1 MPDPDQLVEQPFG
14 AVGAIAVA
22 NLTTSHHLF
31 ATPRRAAEPGFR
43 ANPDPGGSDPVTRA
57 AAELALVTRAPPGYS
72 RASPSVQ
79 MPQRALLL
87 AVLVLLPLCPAPPA
101 RADALSTTGR
111 PSPAEVFTLD
121 EQFVSGTGQTTDFR
135 WLPDGRLVVINKTGG
150 VLVRPA
156 AGGPLVSAGSFD
168 VDTGSEKGLL
178 GVAVHPDFATNGQLF
193 FYYSAA
199 ASAGGTD
206 DDRHRVVVRTLGSD
220 STLSPGE
227 TVLLHGLR
235 GPANHDGGALDIGP
249 DRLLYVGVG
258 DTGCNSGQVPEP
270 PYTPTNFYAT
280 CLADHPQTNGGGNGK
295 ILRIGL
301 DGSIPATNPLV
312 GATGVTACGSS
323 CAAAI
328 SDGMLGTARAEIFA
342 WGFRNPFRLWV
353 DPLTG
358 SVWVGDVGEISYEEV
373 TIVRPGRHH
382 GWPWREGGKGHP
394 LATCRDVRIGTG
406 AGGVAIRDGDCVD
419 PVYYCRH
426 ANPALDPAVDPG
438 CGSITGGQIVDSCT
452 WPAPFR
458 GKYVFG
464 DNVTGALWLLTPTAA
479 RDGITGA
486 REDFASISGA
496 PVAIH
501 TGRDDALYVA
511 VLGDRIARIAPKSSE
526 SCTPTTSVPPTSV
539 PPTITTV
546 VTTTTAMS
554 PASSTTTSTLRL
566 TTTTAPDCASGGAG
580 SCDDGDSCTRDA
592 CGPDGRCRH
601 EPAPALDGVRCLCG
615 RLPTTCE
622 GVHVPSRIRN
632 RFARGCGDLGRAA
645 ETSRPRRARTLLTRA
660 ASAFRRAASRTR
672 ATNPKRL
679 GDACGSAL
687 EQLLLEATA
696 RTLALV
702 P

>member
-1 MPDPDQLVEQPFG
+1 M
-14 AVGAIAVA
+14 
-22 NLTTSHHLF
+22 
-31 ATPRRAAEPGFR
+31 
-43 ANPDPGGSDPVTRA
+43 
-57 AAELALVTRAPPGYS
+57 
-72 RASPSVQ
+72 
-79 MPQRALLL
+79 LLL
-87 AVLVLLPLCPAPPA
+87 AILVLLPLCTASLG
-101 RADALSTTGR
+101 RADTLSPAGR
-111 PSPAEVFTLD
+111 PSPADVFALD
-121 EQFVSGTGQTTDFR
+121 EQFVSGTGPTTDFR
-135 WLPDGRLVVINKTGG
+135 WLPDGRLVVINKAGG

-199 ASAGGTD
+199 AGAGGTD
-206 DDRHRVVVRTLGSD
+206 DDRHRVVMRTLGSD
-220 STLSPGE
+220 STLSAGE
-227 TVLLHGLR
+227 TVLLRGLR

-301 DGSIPATNPLV
+301 DGGIPATNPLV
-312 GATGVTACGSS
+312 GATGVTACGAS

-328 SDGMLGTARAEIFA
+328 SDGILGAPRAEVFA

-382 GWPWREGGKGHP
+382 GWPWREGAKGHP
-394 LATCRDVRIGTG
+394 VARCRDVRIGTG
-406 AGGVAIRDGDCVD
+406 TGGVAIRDGDCVD

-426 ANPALDPAVDPG
+426 DNPALDQAVDPG
-438 CGSITGGQIVDSCT
+438 CGSITGGEIVDSCT

-458 GKYVFG
+458 GKYAFG

-486 REDFASISGA
+486 REDFATISGA
-496 PVAIH
+496 PVAIR
-501 TGRDDALYVA
+501 TGPDGALYVA
-511 VLGDRIARIAPKSSE
+511 VLGDRIARIAPKSAE
-526 SCTPTTSVPPTSV
+526 PCTPATTVAPTTTTSL
-539 PPTITTV
+539 
-546 VTTTTAMS
+546 VTTTSAVS
-554 PASSTTTSTLRL
+554 PAPSSTTTSTLPVTI
-566 TTTTAPDCASGGAG
+566 TTTPAPDCVSGGAG
-580 SCDDGDSCTRDA
+580 SCDDGDSCTLDT
-592 CGPDGRCRH
+592 CGSDGRCRH
-601 EPAPALDGVRCLCG
+601 EPPPALDGVRCLCG
-615 RLPTTCE
+615 RLPAACE
-622 GVHVPSRIRN
+622 SERIPARITH
-632 RFARGCGDLGRAA
+632 RFARGCADLARAA
-645 ETSRPRRARTLLTRA
+645 DTSRPRRARALLTRA
-660 ASAFRRAASRTR
+660 ASTFRRAARR
-672 ATNPKRL
+672 ARGTNPKRL
-679 GDACGSAL
+679 GAACGEAL
-687 EQLLLEATA
+687 EQLLREASA
-696 RTLALV
+696 RTRALV